1 MTIPSKIIPFRRS
14 AYPAL
19 VPSVPVSAYPRF
31 EAERTRGTPAPGILP
46 GSGGKHDQRPL
57 N

>member
-19 VPSVPVSAYPRF
+19 VPSVRVSAYPRF
-31 EAERTRGTPAPGILP
+31 KAERARSAPAPRILP
-46 GSGGKHDQRPL
+46 GSEGKHDQRPL

>member
-19 VPSVPVSAYPRF
+19 VPSVRVSAYPRF
-31 EAERTRGTPAPGILP
+31 EAERVRSAPAPRILP
-46 GSGGKHDQRPL
+46 GSEGKHDQRPL